1 MARLELPN
9 KQWIDVKDKLQVRD
23 KRDVHTFSVDG
34 VSSDGKTYRF
44 NVVKHQIATA
54 AVRITGWSLPAAYPN
69 GKRSTTQDKI
79 NVIEELDEDV
89 FDAIT
94 TAIGTFTRAADD
106 DEDAKKNATPNGG
119 TDSEVTTPFAAP

>member
-1 MARLELPN
+1 MARLELPGG
-9 KQWIDVKDKLQVRD
+9 QWIDVKDKLQVRD

-54 AVRITGWSLPAAYPN
+54 AVRIQGWSLPAAYPN
-69 GKRSTTQDKI
+69 GKRSTTADKI
-79 NVIEELDEDV
+79 AVIEDLDEDI

-94 TAIGTFTRAADD
+94 TAIGTFTKAADD
-106 DEDAKKNATPNGG
+106 EADAEKNATPAGAIG
-119 TDSEVTTPFAAP
+119 